1 MTFPADYF
9 PIILQNIPTISS
21 PLRPLITYV
30 YGTGFLKFFDYN
42 YLFWGIWSVAFCKN
56 ILVFWYSHMTTS
68 FEFRIFVI
76 ILNTTLSIRYSV
88 FDWTSASFI
97 WLFYDMCY
105 YICQLFDQV
114 YQYLHFLIQQ
124 SNACTFCSSRFW

>member
-30 YGTGFLKFFDYN
+30 HGTGFFKFFDYN

-76 ILNTTLSIRYSV
+76 ILDTILSIRYSV